1 VKSNTGCISETIRK
15 NIAINK
21 IYPFA
26 GNDTILTVGETLQ
39 LQASG
44 GDFYVWT
51 PTTGLSNPNI
61 RDPLVKLGADQ
72 QYLLKVSD
80 SNGCE
85 ATDTLHIKVFK
96 GPDVYLPNAFSPNGD
111 GHNDLLRLIGPGIK
125 TLEYFRIYDRSGNLI
140 FETKEIKSGWDGT
153 YHGRPQPP
161 NTYVWM
167 ISAIDFNGKKLFKKG
182 VTILIR

>member
-1 VKSNTGCISETIRK
+1 
-15 NIAINK
+15 
-21 IYPFA
+21 
-26 GNDTILTVGETLQ
+26 
-39 LQASG
+39 
-44 GDFYVWT
+44 VWT